1 MAEEIC
7 LICTLGNRD
16 IQFKNDNELISLFD
30 EIVGKELNPCRIEQ
44 NNNNNAK
51 SKLDYYIIGNNFY
64 DITKKIYESIE
75 NNEENYNKLKDGH
88 LKIPMIEPVIK
99 SELYDGKIK
108 KVILIASNQVKL
120 DKNNKDR
127 KKDTY
132 YEAKIIKKYIENE
145 YNIEVEIW
153 ELQESQVHKIRDVF
167 EELKN
172 KYVKNDDY
180 HIGNFDKFVF
190 EVSGGTPQMR
200 EALRLLF
207 LLNDNI
213 IFHEVNR
220 GSVDN
225 GDNMDFYNFQILLE
239 KIKDLIGN
247 YNYTGALSFKEYLD
261 HPKKDEI
268 IGALEYSNYRLNF
281 DFKCANK
288 IAKKNS
294 IIGGLNERL
303 EKINDEKSNTIEKLE
318 YLILELLDNMEI
330 ELKNGNYANFLARVY
345 RLEEAMG
352 QYFVLKWFEKTR
364 TKISYKLRDNPAS
377 GLINV
382 ADIGVEDLNNK
393 LGSYLRHLSKK
404 IGNGRMITH
413 RGVSK
418 LANFIEENCK
428 KKDRF
433 GNPIIK
439 DGKFEYIININ
450 TPTYDKL
457 VKYLYGTYSTEL
469 RTYKKIKKMYNSRQN

>member
-1 MAEEIC
+1 MEKIC

-108 KVILIASNQVKL
+108 KVVLIASNQSKL
-120 DKNNKDR
+120 LGEDNPHC
-127 KKDTY
+127 KKDTI

-247 YNYTGALSFKEYLD
+247 YNYTGALSF
-261 HPKKDEI
+261 
-268 IGALEYSNYRLNF
+268 
-281 DFKCANK
+281 
-288 IAKKNS
+288 
-294 IIGGLNERL
+294 
-303 EKINDEKSNTIEKLE
+303 
-318 YLILELLDNMEI
+318 
-330 ELKNGNYANFLARVY
+330 
-345 RLEEAMG
+345 
-352 QYFVLKWFEKTR
+352 
-364 TKISYKLRDNPAS
+364 
-377 GLINV
+377 
-382 ADIGVEDLNNK
+382 
-393 LGSYLRHLSKK
+393 
-404 IGNGRMITH
+404 
-413 RGVSK
+413 
-418 LANFIEENCK
+418 
-428 KKDRF
+428 
-433 GNPIIK
+433 
-439 DGKFEYIININ
+439 
-450 TPTYDKL
+450 
-457 VKYLYGTYSTEL
+457 
-469 RTYKKIKKMYNSRQN
+469 